1 MLAGYLSTTS
11 GAPSWG
17 ALASCFLGWACPCL
31 TGAPGSVE
39 GRGRSFL
46 GGGQSLMSGCVS
58 LGPFLASPAQDE
70 DQRVRQALRSAS
82 GALQVFLLRMQR
94 GRSSL

>member
-1 MLAGYLSTTS
+1 MLAGYLSTTL

-17 ALASCFLGWACPCL
+17 PASCFLGWACPCL
-31 TGAPGSVE
+31 TGTPGSVV

-46 GGGQSLMSGCVS
+46 GGGRLLMSGCAS

-70 DQRVRQALRSAS
+70 VEYLRQALCSAS
-82 GALQVFLLRMQR
+82 GALQDFLPRMQ
-94 GRSSL
+94 